1 MPVDP
6 RGPGRALSTELLLY
20 RLRNLAPLAPHEIEL
35 SLDDFKSEFAANGS
49 VDRKALNFWCESPG
63 SGAKIF
69 VFYAD
74 ERNVGVKTMRTFVQT
89 LETHDISAGIII
101 WSDKMTASA
110 RKVSAW

>member
-1 MPVDP
+1 M
-6 RGPGRALSTELLLY
+6 S
-20 RLRNLAPLAPHEIEL
+20 LAAFADAAFAAQGYTVAPHEIEL

-89 LETHDISAGIII
+89 LETHTSAQESSSGR
-101 WSDKMTASA
+101 T
-110 RKVSAW
+110 R

>member
-1 MPVDP
+1 MPLPASAEGHSLTAAAD
-6 RGPGRALSTELLLY
+6 AAS
-20 RLRNLAPLAPHEIEL
+20 APQGYTVAPHEIEL

-110 RKVSAW
+110 RKVSA

>member
-1 MPVDP
+1 M
-6 RGPGRALSTELLLY
+6 S
-20 RLRNLAPLAPHEIEL
+20 LAAFADAAFAAQGYTVAPHEIEL